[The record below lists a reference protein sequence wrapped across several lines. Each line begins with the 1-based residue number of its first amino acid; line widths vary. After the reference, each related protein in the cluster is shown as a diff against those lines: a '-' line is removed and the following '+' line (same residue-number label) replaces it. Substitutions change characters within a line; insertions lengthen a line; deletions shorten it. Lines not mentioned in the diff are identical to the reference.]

1 MTVEVLQH
9 RTHGIIFDT
18 ITRQTFKLVET
29 TVPTAKI
36 AEAFES
42 VVEPKMKCILSNLH
56 ETLTL
61 VALRD
66 KLLPKLNSGDV
77 RVEPRENHLKE
88 EN

>member
-18 ITRQTFKLVET
+18 FTRRTFKLVEA
-29 TVPTAKI
+29 TVPPPKI

-42 VVEPKMKCILSNLH
+42 VVELIMNRILSNLH
-56 ETLTL
+56 ESLTF

-66 KLLPKLNSGDV
+66 TLLPKPNSGDV
-77 RVEPRENHLKE
+77 GVEPREKHLKD

>member
-18 ITRQTFKLVET
+18 ITRQTFKLVDT
-29 TVPTAKI
+29 TVPPAKM

-42 VVEPKMKCILSNLH
+42 VVEPIVNRILGNLH
-56 ETLTL
+56 ESLTL

-66 KLLPKLNSGDV
+66 KMLPKLNSGDAQ
-77 RVEPRENHLKE
+77 VEPRENHLKD